1 MSHVAAD
8 VRSGKLTLIIPV
20 GRGSP
25 FVHVAFR
32 VFSLAEDFA
41 TNELILNVP
50 RLQLAEDR
58 QVAIFTLRLLVLD
71 DLLDGIFADSP
82 SWKLFELFTHVAN
95 ISEVLHS
102 LGPLSLDSFGLHF
115 RGFRKDSRRGHRHL
129 SLTLPSLDVLDIE
142 HLGVLLVVD
151 LHLVGFVKLAIRANL
166 CTVLFRL
173 ENVL

>member
-8 VRSGKLTLIIPV
+8 VRSGKLALIIPV

-32 VFSLAEDFA
+32 VFSLAEDLA
-41 TNELILNVP
+41 TDELILHIP
-50 RLQLAEDR
+50 GLQLAEDR

-71 DLLDGIFADSP
+71 DLLDGIFADCP
-82 SWKLFELFTHVAN
+82 SWKLLELFTHVAN

-102 LGPLSLDSFGLHF
+102 LGPLSFDSFGLHF